1 MLTPR
6 RPLLRRSRVF
16 RREEERKRASPPLQ
30 KEMKLKNETQR
41 NGKNF
46 KLSLLLSLL
55 SLLLRFSAIRFVIF
69 GWYFDTV

>member
-1 MLTPR
+1 
-6 RPLLRRSRVF
+6 
-16 RREEERKRASPPLQ
+16 
-30 KEMKLKNETQR
+30 MKLKNETQR